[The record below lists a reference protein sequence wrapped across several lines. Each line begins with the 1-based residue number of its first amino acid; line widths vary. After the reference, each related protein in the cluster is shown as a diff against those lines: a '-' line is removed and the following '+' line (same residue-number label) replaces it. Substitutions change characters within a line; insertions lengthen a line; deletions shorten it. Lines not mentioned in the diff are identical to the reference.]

1 MMALPAT
8 FLIQF
13 SCASTGRNNDSLGS
27 DRRAVIGE
35 GADARQTAIQRT
47 GDRGAS
53 QHEGEG
59 KKEAEGSHLTV
70 SGVFA
75 AGAARRFRCPIGNR
89 VVFPDVCAKAENGF
103 VGQEN
108 CVVAAAG
115 RNNLPKNSMI
125 SVEYRQRRNVYRG
138 RGGRIDRA

>member
-1 MMALPAT
+1 MTETTTATALMRKNMMALPAT

-35 GADARQTAIQRT
+35 GADARQTALPRT

-53 QHEGEG
+53 EHEGEG

-70 SGVFA
+70 SGGFS
-75 AGAARRFRCPIGNR
+75 AGAAPRFRCPIDNHS
-89 VVFPDVCAKAENGF
+89 VFPDVCAQAENGF
-103 VGQEN
+103 IGQEN
-108 CVVAAAG
+108 VFVAAAG
-115 RNNLPKNSMI
+115 RHNRPKK
-125 SVEYRQRRNVYRG
+125 Q
-138 RGGRIDRA
+138 